1 MNVTRITQLFS
12 VPGGLSEA
20 QQPQTTTAQSP
31 TAQTKG
37 ASAED
42 AATVKGGVTSD
53 PAARRARIEELKN
66 SVQSGAYEY
75 NRTAVATALYRD
87 LA

>member
-1 MNVTRITQLFS
+1 MAVGMYQGR
-12 VPGGLSEA
+12 GLSQA
-20 QQPQTTTAQSP
+20 QQPQATTAPSQ

-37 ASAED
+37 ARADD
-42 AATVKGGVTSD
+42 AATVKGGVASD
-53 PAARRARIEELKN
+53 QAARRARIEELT
-66 SVQSGAYEY
+66 SYVQSGTYEY